1 MTRRPLRTNL
11 FRPSLLLP
19 SFLPSFLLDFFF
31 FPFFFSHVHAHAHA
45 HAHAPSLMYTRTCT
59 HSHTQS
65 PAQLFMGSR
74 QVSRGGKTGGV
85 RSRPPSPPHP
95 TPPHPTAR
103 EPPCPFECFGV
114 KSLKSRPAPEERS
127 APPSFSVPLK
137 AGREENLL
145 PRRGRCQGTVAVSTH
160 VRDPHT
166 RERGF
171 LGYQKEETPLA

>member
-19 SFLPSFLLDFFF
+19 SFLPSFLLDFFFF

-103 EPPCPFECFGV
+103 DPPCPVHRDLLTCPTR
-114 KSLKSRPAPEERS
+114 RPSAEHPS

-160 VRDPHT
+160 VRDQIGRASC
-166 RERGF
+166 RERV
-171 LGYQKEETPLA
+171 